1 MHAARNATTMEE
13 SRDEAVIEPFKFKDL
28 KAYSSTE
35 WLAGN
40 RKKYRQVFERSETSY
55 IYAELSIINKAY
67 DQEPWE
73 VDVSLKCFRLAPQK
87 KEVCSLDIHRT
98 ISKYDHVAYIREGW
112 GQQEDGIFWQK
123 GKYCWEAYVNDRKVA
138 TKYFYVEDLKS
149 VLEEDIH
156 EAVSIK
162 NIEYFEGNYDQNNE
176 TGQRTYYVEFPD
188 IETRYIFVELTVEN
202 LVANRDWYKEIF
214 IRFYNDARELKGEV
228 VRLQKMKKDEEE
240 LQITAGWGSNVKGS
254 WRRGRYT
261 VEIVFQDRLIAE
273 SSFVIGTEYREG
285 ISEIQSPMQKGD
297 NSSGDTK
304 VKLLSG
310 TEAYSQLNQLVGL
323 RNVKRQISEH
333 TKYIKFLQLRRDR
346 GFEEEASMGLHS
358 VFTGNPGT
366 GKTTVARLLGAI
378 YHSMG
383 LLDKGHVHEV
393 DRVDLIGEYIGQ
405 TAPKVKEAFEKAKG
419 GVLFIDE
426 AYALA
431 RNNDDSKDFGREV
444 IELLVKQMSH
454 PSCDF
459 MVVVAGYPKEMDA
472 FIRSNPGR
480 GSRFKY
486 YYDFED
492 YNLNELHEILDVFC
506 DRFDVHLTN
515 SSREEIQGLIQEEY
529 RVRDKSFG
537 NARFISQ
544 ILEKAKINMG
554 IRLMNKAQKSE
565 FTDHDLRQI
574 LLQDVRR
581 IKEVRKPASEN
592 IDIDQPALHAALA
605 KLDRL
610 IGLKEVKEK
619 IYELVDL
626 VRYRRSND
634 ELITG
639 HINMHLVLVGN
650 PGTGKTTVARI
661 LAEIF
666 KALGILEKGHM
677 VETDRQGLVAGYVG
691 QTAIKTAKAITES
704 LGGVLFIDEAYS
716 LNKHGANNDFGDEA
730 VQVLLKKMEDHR
742 GEFFT
747 IVAGYPEEMDKFLS
761 TNPGLRSRFDH
772 HLHFPDFNES
782 ELLDVASTFAENRG
796 YRISSD
802 AMEALSKKL
811 YQEYSQRNK
820 NFGNARRVR
829 QYIDEITKQQSLRLG
844 KEKSLS
850 GSRYTALIKRV
861 DVLAA
866 IAALDKS
873 YQHQRGTIG
882 FN

>member
-1 MHAARNATTMEE
+1 MPKSQEE
-13 SRDEAVIEPFKFKDL
+13 VIIEPYKFKDL

-67 DQEPWE
+67 DQQPWE
-73 VDVSLKCFRLAPQK
+73 VDVSLKCFRLEPQK

-112 GQQEDGIFWQK
+112 GQQEDGTFWQK
-123 GKYCWEAYVNDRKVA
+123 GKYCWEAYVNERKVA

-149 VLEEDIH
+149 VLDEALH
-156 EAVSIK
+156 EAVRVK

-176 TGQRTYYVEFPD
+176 TGQRAYYVEFPD
-188 IETRYIFVELTVEN
+188 METRYIFVELTIEN
-202 LVANRDWYKEIF
+202 LVTHKDWYKEIF

-261 VEIVFQDRLIAE
+261 VEVVFQDRMIAE

-285 ISEIQSPMQKGD
+285 TSEIQSPAYQGDTSKGD
-297 NSSGDTK
+297 HT

-310 TEAYSQLNQLVGL
+310 TEAYRQLNQLVGL
-323 RNVKRQISEH
+323 KNVKRQISEH

-366 GKTTVARLLGAI
+366 GKTTVARLLGSI

-383 LLDKGHVHEV
+383 LLEKGHVHEV

-459 MVVVAGYPKEMDA
+459 MVVVAGYPKEMEA
-472 FIRSNPGR
+472 FIKSNPGL

-486 YYDFED
+486 YYDFDD
-492 YNLNELHEILDVFC
+492 YDLNELYAILDVFC
-506 DRFDVHLTN
+506 ERFDVQLTD
-515 SSREEIQGLIQEEY
+515 SSRQAIKRLIQDEY
-529 RVRDKSFG
+529 RVRDKAFG

-544 ILEKAKINMG
+544 MLEKAKINMG

-565 FTDHDLRQI
+565 LTDNDLRQI
-574 LLQDVRR
+574 MLQDIKRITEGRR
-581 IKEVRKPASEN
+581 SRKEN
-592 IDIDQPALHAALA
+592 IDIDQSALEVALE
-605 KLDRL
+605 KLDTL

-619 IYELVDL
+619 IHELVDL

-677 VETDRQGLVAGYVG
+677 VETDRQGLVAGFVG
-691 QTAIKTAKAITES
+691 QTAIKTANVITES

-772 HLHFPDFNES
+772 HLHFPDFGKT
-782 ELLDVASTFAENRG
+782 ELLDVAKSFAETRG

-802 AMEALSKKL
+802 AIEELSGRL
-811 YQEYSQRNK
+811 EQEYNQRNK
-820 NFGNARRVR
+820 
-829 QYIDEITKQQSLRLG
+829 IIMRL
-844 KEKSLS
+844 S
-850 GSRYTALIKRV
+850 KR
-861 DVLAA
+861 
-866 IAALDKS
+866 
-873 YQHQRGTIG
+873 
-882 FN
+882 

>member
-1 MHAARNATTMEE
+1 MPKSQEE
-13 SRDEAVIEPFKFKDL
+13 VIIEPYKFKDL

-67 DQEPWE
+67 DQQPWE
-73 VDVSLKCFRLAPQK
+73 VDVSLKCFRLEPQK

-112 GQQEDGIFWQK
+112 GQQEDGTFWQK
-123 GKYCWEAYVNDRKVA
+123 GKYCWEAYVNERKVA

-149 VLEEDIH
+149 VLDEALH
-156 EAVSIK
+156 EAVRVK

-176 TGQRTYYVEFPD
+176 TGQRAYYVEFPD
-188 IETRYIFVELTVEN
+188 METRYIFVELTIEN
-202 LVANRDWYKEIF
+202 LVTHKDWYKEIF

-261 VEIVFQDRLIAE
+261 VEVVFQDRMIAE

-285 ISEIQSPMQKGD
+285 TSEIQSPAYQGDTSKGD
-297 NSSGDTK
+297 HT

-310 TEAYSQLNQLVGL
+310 TEAYRQLNQLVGL
-323 RNVKRQISEH
+323 KNVKRQISEH

-366 GKTTVARLLGAI
+366 GKTTVARLLGSI

-383 LLDKGHVHEV
+383 LLEKGHVHEV

-459 MVVVAGYPKEMDA
+459 MVVVAGYPKEMEA
-472 FIRSNPGR
+472 FIKSNPGL

-486 YYDFED
+486 YYDFDD
-492 YNLNELHEILDVFC
+492 YDLNELYAILDVFC
-506 DRFDVHLTN
+506 ERFDVQLTD
-515 SSREEIQGLIQEEY
+515 SSRQAIKRLIQDEY
-529 RVRDKSFG
+529 RVRDKAFG

-544 ILEKAKINMG
+544 MLEKAKINMG

-565 FTDHDLRQI
+565 LTDNDLRQI
-574 LLQDVRR
+574 MLQDIKRITEGRR
-581 IKEVRKPASEN
+581 SRKEN
-592 IDIDQPALHAALA
+592 IDIDQSALEVALE
-605 KLDRL
+605 KLDTL

-619 IYELVDL
+619 IHELVDL

-677 VETDRQGLVAGYVG
+677 VETDRQGLVAGFVG
-691 QTAIKTAKAITES
+691 QTAIKTANVITES

-772 HLHFPDFNES
+772 HLHFPDFGKT
-782 ELLDVASTFAENRG
+782 ELLDVAKSFAETRG

-802 AMEALSKKL
+802 AIEELSGRL
-811 YQEYSQRNK
+811 EQEYNQRNK

-844 KEKSLS
+844 KENSPS
-850 GSRYTALIKRV
+850 EGRYNALIKKV
-861 DVLAA
+861 DVEAA

-882 FN
+882 FK

>member
-1 MHAARNATTMEE
+1 MDRSQEE
-13 SRDEAVIEPFKFKDL
+13 ALIEPYKFKDL

-55 IYAELSIINKAY
+55 IYAELSIVNKAY
-67 DQEPWE
+67 DQMPWE
-73 VDVSLKCFRLAPQK
+73 VDVSLKCFRLEPHK
-87 KEVCSLDIHRT
+87 KEICSLDIHRT

-112 GQQEDGIFWQK
+112 GQQEDGTFWQK

-149 VLEEDIH
+149 VLDEDIH
-156 EAVSIK
+156 EAVK
-162 NIEYFEGNYDQNNE
+162 VRNIEYFEGNYDQNNE
-176 TGQRTYYVEFPD
+176 TGQRTYYVEFPGT
-188 IETRYIFVELTVEN
+188 EARYIFVELTIEN
-202 LVANRDWYKEIF
+202 LIPYNDWYKEIF

-228 VRLQKMKKDEEE
+228 VRLQKMKKDDEEI
-240 LQITAGWGSNVKGS
+240 QITAGWGSNVKGS
-254 WRRGRYT
+254 WRLGRYS

-273 SSFVIGTEYREG
+273 SSFVIGSEYREG
-285 ISEIQSPMQKGD
+285 TSEVQSPARVGDKSKGE
-297 NSSGDTK
+297 NE
-304 VKLLSG
+304 VQYLSG
-310 TEAYSQLNQLVGL
+310 TEAYKQLNQLVGL
-323 RNVKRQISEH
+323 SNVKRQISEH

-346 GFEEEASMGLHS
+346 GFEEKASLGLHS

-383 LLDKGHVHEV
+383 ILEKGHVHEV

-426 AYALA
+426 AYSLA

-459 MVVVAGYPKEMDA
+459 MVVVAGYPKEMGA
-472 FIRSNPGR
+472 FIKSNPGL

-492 YNLNELHEILDVFC
+492 YDLTELHQILDVFC
-506 DRFDVHLTN
+506 DQFDVDLTE
-515 SSREEIQGLIQEEY
+515 SSRQEIKELIQYEY
-529 RVRDKSFG
+529 RDRDAAFG
-537 NARFISQ
+537 NARYISQ
-544 ILEKAKINMG
+544 LLEKAKINMG
-554 IRLMNKAQKSE
+554 IRLMNKNPKLALS
-565 FTDHDLRQI
+565 DDDLRQI

-581 IKEVRKPASEN
+581 IKQVRKGRKQN
-592 IDIDQPALHAALA
+592 IDIDQTALNQALE
-605 KLDRL
+605 KLDEL
-610 IGLKEVKEK
+610 IGLKEVKQK
-619 IYELVDL
+619 IHELVDL

-634 ELITG
+634 DLITG
-639 HINMHLVLVGN
+639 QINMHLVLVGN

-666 KALGILEKGHM
+666 KALGVLEKGHM

-691 QTAIKTAKAITES
+691 QTAIKTAKVISDA

-716 LNKHGANNDFGDEA
+716 LNKSGANNDFGDEA
-730 VQVLLKKMEDHR
+730 VQVLLKKMEDYR

-747 IVAGYPEEMDKFLS
+747 IVAGYTQEMNKFLS

-772 HLHFPDFNES
+772 HFHFSDFDKS
-782 ELLDVASTFAENRG
+782 ELLEVARTFAEKRG

-802 AMEALSKKL
+802 ALEELSKKL
-811 YQEYSQRNK
+811 EQEYNQRNK

-844 KEKSLS
+844 KEKSS
-850 GSRYTALIKRV
+850 SEGRYGALIKKV
-861 DVLAA
+861 DVIAA
-866 IAALDKS
+866 ITAIDKS
-873 YQHQRGTIG
+873 YQYQRGTIG

>member
-1 MHAARNATTMEE
+1 MPI
-13 SRDEAVIEPFKFKDL
+13 SQKEAHLEPYKFKDL

-67 DQEPWE
+67 DEEPWE
-73 VDVSLKCFRLAPQK
+73 VDVSLKCFRLEPQK

-98 ISKYDHVAYIREGW
+98 ISKYDHVVYIREGW
-112 GQQEDGIFWQK
+112 GQQEDGTFWQK
-123 GKYCWEAYVNDRKVA
+123 GKYCWEAYVNERKVA

-149 VLEEDIH
+149 VLEEALH
-156 EAVSIK
+156 EAVRVK
-162 NIEYFEGNYDQNNE
+162 NMEYFEGNYDQNNE

-188 IETRYIFVELTVEN
+188 IETRYIFVELTIEN
-202 LVANRDWYKEIF
+202 LVSHRDWYKEIF

-261 VEIVFQDRLIAE
+261 VEVVFQDRLIAE
-273 SSFVIGTEYREG
+273 SSFVIGSEYKEG
-285 ISEIQSPMQKGD
+285 TSEIQSPSYQGD
-297 NSSGDTK
+297 ATQSDTK
-304 VKLLSG
+304 AKFLSG
-310 TEAYSQLNQLVGL
+310 TEAYKQLNQLVGL

-333 TKYIKFLQLRRDR
+333 TKYIKFLQLRKDR
-346 GFEEEASMGLHS
+346 GFEEETSLGLHS

-366 GKTTVARLLGAI
+366 GKTSVARLLGAI
-378 YHSMG
+378 YHNMG
-383 LLDKGHVHEV
+383 LLEKGHVHEV

-472 FIRSNPGR
+472 FVKSNPGLD
-480 GSRFKY
+480 SRFKY

-492 YNLNELHEILDVFC
+492 YDLNELYAILDVFC
-506 DRFDVHLTN
+506 SRFDVHLTD
-515 SSREEIQGLIQEEY
+515 SSRQAIKELIQDEY
-529 RVRDKSFG
+529 RTRDKTFG

-565 FTDHDLRQI
+565 LSDLDLRLI
-574 LLQDVRR
+574 LLQDVKR
-581 IKEVRKPASEN
+581 IKEGRRSKKEN
-592 IDIDQPALHAALA
+592 IDIDQSALDRSLE
-605 KLDRL
+605 KLDAL
-610 IGLKEVKEK
+610 IGLNEVKEK
-619 IYELVDL
+619 IHELVDL
-626 VRYRRSND
+626 VRFRRSND

-666 KALGILEKGHM
+666 KALGILEKGHII
-677 VETDRQGLVAGYVG
+677 ETDRQGLVAGYVG
-691 QTAIKTAKAITES
+691 QTAIKTANVITES

-772 HLHFPDFNES
+772 HLHFPDFGKS
-782 ELLDVASTFAENRG
+782 ELLKVAKSFAETRG

-802 AMEALSKKL
+802 AMEELSGRL
-811 YQEYSQRNK
+811 EQEYNQRNK

-844 KEKSLS
+844 KENSPS
-850 GSRYTALIKRV
+850 EGRYNALIKKV
-861 DVLAA
+861 DVEAA

-882 FN
+882 FK